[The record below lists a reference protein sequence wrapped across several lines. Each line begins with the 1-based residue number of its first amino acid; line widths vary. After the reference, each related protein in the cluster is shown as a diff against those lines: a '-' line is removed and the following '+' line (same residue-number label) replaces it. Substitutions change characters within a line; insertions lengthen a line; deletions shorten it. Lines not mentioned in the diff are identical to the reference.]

1 MTDARRIAKNSVF
14 YATALITQGLTEVIV
29 ALFLARLAGAEQ
41 LGEFTTLVTLAGL
54 FAFVSDFGLPGL
66 LTREIARRRQ
76 DKDQAAKLVNASV
89 GLVVVLSVV
98 AIMLMI
104 VLGLWLGYSSGLL
117 RALILTGLALGF
129 ESMAMVVAAAFRGI
143 EELQWASAVI
153 VVMQIAFTAM
163 ALPAILAK
171 VGIDWLMTTYLMS
184 RVLSLLVAAWF
195 FRRSRFGKLRPV
207 ADWKLWLQLL
217 KTGFPFSINSVFS
230 FTYSRVDV
238 VILSLLAGNV
248 AVGFY
253 EVAYSL
259 TMRLNIVARTITYAL
274 YPFLSSEFVRDKRAV
289 RACTAQSIRYL
300 IVPAFLIA
308 TIYCVFGREFI
319 LLLYGE
325 KFATAASATLS
336 VLALAIP
343 LRFVETSLAV
353 ALDASNRAGQRATAV
368 AIAAVTNVL
377 LNFGLVP
384 IYQMKGAAYAT
395 LFTELIICGLFLW
408 YLRNELHD
416 IIQWRTFVA
425 PSLGALI
432 IFGVPPLFEAINVWL
447 LVSLSIALYIVT
459 VVALDRDSIETL
471 LLMGAKKPPVQ

>member
-171 VGIDWLMTTYLMS
+171 VGIDWLMATYLMS

-207 ADWKLWLQLL
+207 ADWKLWLQL
-217 KTGFPFSINSVFS
+217 
-230 FTYSRVDV
+230 
-238 VILSLLAGNV
+238 
-248 AVGFY
+248 
-253 EVAYSL
+253 
-259 TMRLNIVARTITYAL
+259 
-274 YPFLSSEFVRDKRAV
+274 
-289 RACTAQSIRYL
+289 
-300 IVPAFLIA
+300 
-308 TIYCVFGREFI
+308 
-319 LLLYGE
+319 
-325 KFATAASATLS
+325 
-336 VLALAIP
+336 
-343 LRFVETSLAV
+343 
-353 ALDASNRAGQRATAV
+353 
-368 AIAAVTNVL
+368 
-377 LNFGLVP
+377 
-384 IYQMKGAAYAT
+384 
-395 LFTELIICGLFLW
+395 
-408 YLRNELHD
+408 
-416 IIQWRTFVA
+416 
-425 PSLGALI
+425 
-432 IFGVPPLFEAINVWL
+432 
-447 LVSLSIALYIVT
+447 
-459 VVALDRDSIETL
+459 
-471 LLMGAKKPPVQ
+471 